1 MSSLAIF
8 TIAIVLIDTVGGVI
22 LACIDAKN
30 CSSKTRELDK
40 GEADTSK
47 ASHSHLNRKVE
58 RA

>member
-22 LACIDAKN
+22 LACIDAKS
-30 CSSKTRELDK
+30 CSSKTRER
-40 GEADTSK
+40 TSK
-47 ASHSHLNRKVE
+47 TNNKQKDKNGNVE

>member
-30 CSSKTRELDK
+30 CNSKTRNEKIISKTNNKQKDK
-40 GEADTSK
+40 NG
-47 ASHSHLNRKVE
+47 KVE
-58 RA
+58 RS

>member
-22 LACIDAKN
+22 LACIDAKS
-30 CSSKTRELDK
+30 CSSKTRNEK
-40 GEADTSK
+40 RTSK
-47 ASHSHLNRKVE
+47 TNNKQKDKNGKVE